1 MIDELKMLFNRSKL
15 SLLFSHPAIREDKLF
30 ADICG
35 CEDIK
40 KLFRMALESNDT
52 CSILL
57 TGPPASAKTLFLHCL
72 MKLKDSHFIDC
83 SSASKSGIVDY
94 IFENKP
100 KYLLLDELDKLS
112 RKDQT
117 FLLNLM
123 ETGIVSETKYNKTRK
138 MELKTSVF
146 ATSNNVE
153 KIIEPLQS
161 RFFIVKLQAYTYEQF
176 YEITKRLLT
185 SNRYNIDEEVSR
197 AVIEAVWKTSRN
209 IRDATKIIKMSKSIE
224 DVDWIA
230 TTFLKHIEL
239 NRLFPRSDHFFL

>member
-1 MIDELKMLFNRSKL
+1 LFDRSRL
-15 SLLFSHPAIREDKLF
+15 NLLFSRPIKRTDKLF
-30 ADICG
+30 ADIYG

-40 KLFRMALESNDT
+40 KLFRMALESDQKS
-52 CSILL
+52 SILL
-57 TGPPASAKTLFLHCL
+57 TGPPASAKTLFLQSL
-72 MKLKDSHFIDC
+72 IKLKDSHFIDC
-83 SSASKSGIVDY
+83 SNATRAGVVDY
-94 IFENKP
+94 VFDNKP
-100 KYLLLDELDKLS
+100 RYLLLDELDKLS

-123 ETGIVSETKYNKTRK
+123 ETGIVSETKYGKTRK
-138 MELKTSVF
+138 IEIKTSVF

-185 SNRYNIDEEVSR
+185 PIRYNIDEEVSR
-197 AVIEAVWKTSRN
+197 AAIESVWKASRN
-209 IRDATKIIKMSKSIE
+209 IRDATKMIKMAKSIE

-230 TTFLKHIEL
+230 TTFLRRNVL
-239 NRLFPRSDHFFL
+239 S